1 MKVGLT
7 GGIGSGKSTVA
18 ELFARRGAV
27 VIDADA
33 IARELVEPGEPALHE
48 LVDEFG
54 ESIIA
59 ADGSL
64 KRSELAR
71 IAFHDPS
78 ATERLNAIMHPL
90 IRAETQRR
98 LAKAA
103 DAEVILY
110 DMPLLFETHQEDL
123 VDVVVVVDV
132 PEAQQVKRAVRRGL
146 DEADV
151 RRRMEVQTSRSRRV
165 TEADFV
171 IDNSG
176 SRRNTERQVQ
186 GIWDELR
193 AGVC

>member
-1 MKVGLT
+1 
-7 GGIGSGKSTVA
+7 
-18 ELFARRGAV
+18 
-27 VIDADA
+27 
-33 IARELVEPGEPALHE
+33 
-48 LVDEFG
+48 
-54 ESIIA
+54 
-59 ADGSL
+59 
-64 KRSELAR
+64 
-71 IAFHDPS
+71 
-78 ATERLNAIMHPL
+78 
-90 IRAETQRR
+90 
-98 LAKAA
+98 
-103 DAEVILY
+103 
-110 DMPLLFETHQEDL
+110 MPLLFETHQEDL

-186 GIWDELR
+186 GIWNELR